1 MQIQLT
7 SIIEDLTKNNDL
19 LLEINEKEKSRL
31 ITFTNYSKNLL
42 ARVKVINE
50 EKLKIDREEKQKKL
64 EIEKKCEDFK
74 KDVCEKFNSNFPE
87 LEKLKAENA
96 ALRQRFEKLKSKFEV
111 QLNNI
116 ISENKKGKIIFMNF
130 SKKKIT

>member
-7 SIIEDLTKNNDL
+7 SIIEDLTKNNEL

-74 KDVCEKFNSNFPE
+74 RDVCEKFNSNFPE

-116 ISENKKGKIIFMNF
+116 ISENKKGKKFL
-130 SKKKIT
+130 

>member
-1 MQIQLT
+1 MQKFIGACKGF
-7 SIIEDLTKNNDL
+7 ERGKG
-19 LLEINEKEKSRL
+19 K
-31 ITFTNYSKNLL
+31 
-42 ARVKVINE
+42 
-50 EKLKIDREEKQKKL
+50 
-64 EIEKKCEDFK
+64 EDFR

-116 ISENKKGKIIFMNF
+116 ITENKRGKKIIWNTNILFCAV
-130 SKKKIT
+130 

>member
-7 SIIEDLTKNNDL
+7 NFIEDLTKNNEIL
-19 LLEINEKEKSRL
+19 IEINEKEKNRL
-31 ITFTNYSKNLL
+31 VTFTNYSKNLL
-42 ARVKVINE
+42 ARVKVLNE
-50 EKLKIDREEKQKKL
+50 EKLKIDKEEKQKKL

-87 LEKLKAENA
+87 LEKLKSENV

-116 ISENKKGKIIFMNF
+116 ITDNKKG
-130 SKKKIT
+130 

>member
-7 SIIEDLTKNNDL
+7 NIIEDLTINNEI
-19 LLEINEKEKSRL
+19 LLEINEKEKNRL
-31 ITFTNYSKNLL
+31 VTFANYSKNLL
-42 ARVKVINE
+42 ARVKVLNE

-74 KDVCEKFNSNFPE
+74 KDVCEKFNTNFPE
-87 LEKLKAENA
+87 LEKLKSENA

-111 QLNNI
+111 QLDNI
-116 ISENKKGKIIFMNF
+116 ITENKKGKSFFYKKHKNIF
-130 SKKKIT
+130 

>member
-7 SIIEDLTKNNDL
+7 NFIEDLTKNNEIL
-19 LLEINEKEKSRL
+19 IEINEKEKNRL
-31 ITFTNYSKNLL
+31 VTFTNYSKNLL
-42 ARVKVINE
+42 ARVKVLNE
-50 EKLKIDREEKQKKL
+50 EKLKIDKEEKQKKL

-87 LEKLKAENA
+87 LEKLKSENV
-96 ALRQRFEKLKSKFEV
+96 ALRQRFEKLKSKFEE

-116 ISENKKGKIIFMNF
+116 ITDNKKG
-130 SKKKIT
+130 